1 MWLRELKLGL
11 CNNLEKWD
19 GEVGSGE
26 VQEGADI
33 GIPMVDSFDVWQKPT
48 QIYNNIVNQLPFN

>member
-1 MWLRELKLGL
+1 MGL

-48 QIYNNIVNQLPFN
+48 QIYNNIVNQLSFN